1 MQKIIKALMV
11 VILILN
17 ITTSK
22 AIQIDTEIA
31 DSDKIYVSLL
41 TVSPGKQIYEKFG
54 HTGIRVQIPSKR
66 FDGVYHYGLFS
77 FEDPNFEY
85 RFVKGETDYMIGL
98 MHYHDFL
105 TMYAIRGSSVRELP
119 IYLTNEETHNLY
131 RALQI
136 NMLPENQTYRYSFLY
151 DNCATRPLD
160 IIFKNLKRQII
171 VEKGDKELPSFRE
184 LIHQCTEQNKWLT
197 FGLDLILGGEVDE
210 KISLPDKPFLP
221 HITEQIFQNAK
232 IAGETSD
239 EKLTGDSRV
248 VLKEQPKEQNCS
260 IFDTITPNIFMTILL
275 IAVIS
280 ISIVEFKRARHYKII
295 NTIIFFIYGILG
307 ILIYFLL
314 IFSEHPA
321 VSSNINAI
329 WLHPFWLMVIPL
341 IWIRRTQKFLY
352 YYHFINFA
360 LLILYL
366 IIIIFIKQYI
376 PVAAI
381 LLVMLLLIRSIT
393 YIVVEK
399 RKNEFR

>member
-1 MQKIIKALMV
+1 MV

-17 ITTSK
+17 ITASR

-119 IYLTNEETHNLY
+119 IFLTKEESHNLY
-131 RALQI
+131 RALQV

-160 IIFKNLKRQII
+160 IILKNVKREII
-171 VEKGDKELPSFRE
+171 IETKGEELPTFRE
-184 LIHQCTEQNKWLT
+184 LIHQCTKQNKWLT

-210 KISLPDKPFLP
+210 KISFPDKPFLP

-232 IAGETSD
+232 IAGDRTDDNLAGE
-239 EKLTGDSRV
+239 SRV
-248 VLKEQPKEQNCS
+248 VLKEQPKEQETS
-260 IFDTITPNIFMTILL
+260 IFDSLSPNIFMAILL

-280 ISIVEFKRARHYKII
+280 ISIIEYKKSRHYKIVD
-295 NTIIFFIYGILG
+295 TIIFLVYGILG
-307 ILIYFLL
+307 VLIYFLL
-314 IFSEHPA
+314 ILSEHPA
-321 VSSNINAI
+321 VSSNINAM
-329 WLHPFWLMVIPL
+329 WLHPIWLIAIPF
-341 IWIRRTQKFLY
+341 IWIRKAQKFLF

-360 LLILYL
+360 LLILYF
-366 IIIIFIKQYI
+366 IIIIFIIQYI
-376 PVAAI
+376 PAAAI
-381 LLVMLLLIRSIT
+381 LLAILLLIRSIT
-393 YIVVEK
+393 YIIIEWS
-399 RKNEFR
+399 KNEFKLKTHTSR